1 MWSGPPY
8 IAANHRRP
16 IDAGDRQRN
25 ASQYASTIN
34 AQLATSDR
42 LSRNDSRTLM
52 IHLLHQ
58 PNVAARGDGH
68 ATQLRQKIAQENP
81 DSTARMRDLT
91 AVLIEHLV
99 GGRGSSDAGDEE
111 RRLSGADVSAQGASA
126 PGPPATR
133 DVSAVRTPP
142 RPPDAAPQTEC
153 CARTVRGRARRSH
166 HR

>member
-8 IAANHRRP
+8 IAANHHRP

-25 ASQYASTIN
+25 ASQYPSTIN

-81 DSTARMRDLT
+81 KSSAR
-91 AVLIEHLV
+91 
-99 GGRGSSDAGDEE
+99 GGR
-111 RRLSGADVSAQGASA
+111 RRLGRLQPWVCLLFGLHPGLQTLRRRRNAARAQFEGALGDLIIGW
-126 PGPPATR
+126 
-133 DVSAVRTPP
+133 
-142 RPPDAAPQTEC
+142 
-153 CARTVRGRARRSH
+153 RSPL
-166 HR
+166 